1 MLTFPTSNAN
11 KKGEKWKHHRRMP
24 SFRKRFKFIFIKL
37 VIFFVRKMSNICL
50 NIEQNRNVV
59 TKGFE
64 NLAKSASL
72 TL

>member
-1 MLTFPTSNAN
+1 MEASSTNAQL
-11 KKGEKWKHHRRMP
+11 P
-24 SFRKRFKFIFIKL
+24 KRLKFIFIKL